1 MKIKLIVASLI
12 AVAAL
17 AGAYVLFS
25 KPVAP
30 AAIEAVA
37 PAAKEFKIDAYKF
50 YFSPDVIA
58 VKQGDKVKITV
69 NNADVPHGIKIPDLG
84 LSGNETIEFTAD
96 KAGEFT
102 WYCNVYCGEGH
113 QKMQG
118 RLIVE

>member
-1 MKIKLIVASLI
+1 MIVISLI

-17 AGAYVLFS
+17 AGAYALFA
-25 KPVAP
+25 KPATP
-30 AAIEAVA
+30 AAAETSA

-50 YFSPDVIA
+50 YYSPDAIA
-58 VKQGDKVKITV
+58 VKRGDIVRITV
-69 NNADVPHGIKIPDLG
+69 NNADVIHGIRIPDLG

-96 KAGEFT
+96 KAGDFA

-113 QKMQG
+113 NKMQG